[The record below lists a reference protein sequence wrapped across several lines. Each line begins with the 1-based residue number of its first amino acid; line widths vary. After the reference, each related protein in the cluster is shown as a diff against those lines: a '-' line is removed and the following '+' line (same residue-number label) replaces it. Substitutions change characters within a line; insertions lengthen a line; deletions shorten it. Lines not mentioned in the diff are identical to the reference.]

1 MRTRFILLFALLGVL
16 FAADLLIGSTGVVWP
31 WGTASDS
38 AAAEATAEI
47 GRRILFD
54 FRLPKALVALLA
66 GVALSISGLLMQT
79 VFRNPL
85 AGPYVLGVSSGA
97 SLGVALFLLGLPLV
111 GGQGLGSGIGRDLG
125 MATAAW
131 IGAAAIL
138 VLVMVVSARIR
149 DIMAVL
155 ILGMMFGSAASAFV
169 DLLQYFSHE
178 AALKGFVVW
187 SMGSLGGLSA
197 GQVGVMAGCVAA
209 GGLLAGGMIKP
220 LNLLLLG
227 EGYARSMGVSIGR
240 VRGGVFLATS
250 LLAGSAT
257 AFCGPIGFVG
267 IAVPHVAR
275 MLFRRADHR
284 ILLPGSGLIGAN
296 MLLFCDL
303 VAQLPGSDL
312 VLPIN
317 TLTALLGIPVVVLVV
332 VGSKRGRIM

>member
-1 MRTRFILLFALLGVL
+1 
-16 FAADLLIGSTGVVWP
+16 
-31 WGTASDS
+31 
-38 AAAEATAEI
+38 
-47 GRRILFD
+47 
-54 FRLPKALVALLA
+54 
-66 GVALSISGLLMQT
+66 
-79 VFRNPL
+79 
-85 AGPYVLGVSSGA
+85 
-97 SLGVALFLLGLPLV
+97 
-111 GGQGLGSGIGRDLG
+111 
-125 MATAAW
+125 
-131 IGAAAIL
+131 
-138 VLVMVVSARIR
+138 
-149 DIMAVL
+149 
-155 ILGMMFGSAASAFV
+155 
-169 DLLQYFSHE
+169 
-178 AALKGFVVW
+178 
-187 SMGSLGGLSA
+187 
-197 GQVGVMAGCVAA
+197 
-209 GGLLAGGMIKP
+209 MIKP